1 MKISPYVSAAC
12 LCLATAT
19 ATAGHLHSP
28 SYSSHRDTS
37 MYLFGGLGLSEF
49 DYRRADFRHG
59 FGDGSLSDIELD
71 TDSTAVRFGVGLG
84 ITPNV
89 AVEFGIAS
97 LGEIH
102 AVAQSDGSRRAA
114 NGYAAGEV
122 EMDGDVGGGFLG
134 VRLHSPLSEPAAVF
148 TRFGLYGWSMDG
160 HVEDNDRRGE
170 YTIEGAD
177 PYFGVGV
184 MMQLS
189 REASLSL
196 AYDYY
201 MLDDDEQSFE
211 SSADVLSMDIVFR
224 F

>member
-1 MKISPYVSAAC
+1 MKSLSYLSAAC
-12 LCLATAT
+12 LSLVASA

-28 SYSSHRDTS
+28 SYSSHRDTG

-49 DYRRADFRHG
+49 DYRRSDFRYS
-59 FGDGSLSDIELD
+59 FGDGSLRDIALD
-71 TDSTAVRFGVGLG
+71 TESTAVRFGVGLG
-84 ITPNV
+84 LTPNV
-89 AVEFGIAS
+89 ALEFGIAS
-97 LGEIH
+97 LGELH
-102 AVAQSDGSRRAA
+102 ATAQSDGSRRAV

-122 EMDGDVGGGFLG
+122 EMDGDVGGGFFG
-134 VRLHSPLSEPAAVF
+134 VRLHSPLSEPASVF

-160 HVEDNDRRGE
+160 HVEDSDRRGE
-170 YTIEGAD
+170 FTIEGTD

-189 REASLSL
+189 REVSLSL

-201 MLDDDEQSFE
+201 LLDDDEQSFE
-211 SSADVLSMDIVFR
+211 SAADVLSMDVVFR